1 MIMEREFTIEYRD
14 WDSFMKDV
22 QKPPTLKLKYVVK
35 IMLLNVKTPVKD
47 LAR

>member
-22 QKPPTLKLKYVVK
+22 QKPPYLKAKVYCEDYV
-35 IMLLNVKTPVKD
+35 TEC
-47 LAR
+47 